1 VRTKNRRVPTDE
13 ERIRIGRR
21 LKRLRNE
28 QGLKQRHI
36 VQKSGLS
43 TGTVQAIEYG
53 KTRVLLE
60 NIDKY
65 AAAVGTT
72 TQHVLHPET
81 VPPPSEWLRDL
92 NKEHLAIAR
101 LYMKAYRTV
110 RAAVEVLLGDEAVVE
125 TATDIAEVVLA
136 LKGAA
141 DRDPEIVSWTE
152 FLILDRGDLL
162 VALAKRLNADPMFE
176 QGLRDRLDEATGKT
190 K

>member
-1 VRTKNRRVPTDE
+1 MRTKNRRVPTVE

-21 LKRLRNE
+21 LKRLRDE
-28 QGLKQRHI
+28 QGLKQKHI

-53 KTRVLLE
+53 KTKVLME
-60 NIDKY
+60 NIGK
-65 AAAVGTT
+65 
-72 TQHVLHPET
+72 T

-101 LYMKAYRTV
+101 LYMKAYKTV

-125 TATDIAEVVLA
+125 ITIDIAEVVLA
-136 LKGAA
+136 LKSAA
-141 DRDPEIVSWTE
+141 DRDPEIASWAE